1 MSEGPRHHPCRPSA
15 KPHPPRGQRASAS
28 RHTPVALPHQG
39 GTGCCVRAT
48 GASPS
53 AAGPWDAGRWGAAE
67 LSGGPRSSFSPRCP
81 ARAGWS
87 KPRVLGSCKLVA
99 MRTLSPRSLL
109 AKNRVPWRWFAAAVA
124 CSAVLTAS
132 TADVLLRALPGPAA
146 AARRVRDPAALAP
159 PRCACARGSCPRFC
173 SSRSG
178 CRRVPAQRNPRAERF
193 ASFLVRE
200 PTAGAKVPASGGLN
214 DRIGLRSQPG
224 DRPSKITGSTA
235 LVASGSPGLGPAA
248 APCAAR
254 RGRLMSPG
262 PVVNSSHA
270 LSYAQ
275 G

>member
-1 MSEGPRHHPCRPSA
+1 MLCPGDGGVPQRH
-15 KPHPPRGQRASAS
+15 G
-28 RHTPVALPHQG
+28 ALG
-39 GTGCCVRAT
+39 
-48 GASPS
+48 
-53 AAGPWDAGRWGAAE
+53 WDAGRWGAAE

-109 AKNRVPWRWFAAAVA
+109 AKNRVPWRWFAAAAA

-132 TADVLLRALPGPAA
+132 TSAVLLRALPGPAA

-173 SSRSG
+173 ASRSG

-193 ASFLVRE
+193 ASFLVQE
-200 PTAGAKVPASGGLN
+200 PPAGAKVPASRGLN
-214 DRIGLRSQPG
+214 DRIGLRLQPG

-235 LVASGSPGLGPAA
+235 LVGSGSPGLGPAA

-275 G
+275 V